1 MIVNGTA
8 LFLKTIFLYSKQFSV
23 IIYCIVGECGEIGRH
38 DGLKI
43 RCSKM
48 RGGSSPPVPI
58 KIMYLT
64 DDISFEKF

>member
-1 MIVNGTA
+1 MSLRGR
-8 LFLKTIFLYSKQFSV
+8 
-23 IIYCIVGECGEIGRH
+23 GGIGRH

-58 KIMYLT
+58 KLKRLL
-64 DDISFEKF
+64 KFSNFCKTTKVVLDFY